1 MRTTSRSPVLLL
13 TILSLVPAFAF
24 ARPALALP
32 PGYTLEPVLTG
43 VDFPVAL
50 RFAPDGRLF
59 YLERATGRVMTY
71 RSALLTVWATVPV
84 ATAGERGLLGLAI
97 HPDFPESAYVYV
109 YHTNPSPLV
118 NRVER
123 IEHAGVGTNPIVFFD
138 GLPAAA
144 DFHHG
149 GRLAF
154 GPDRMLYVT
163 FGEQTEADQAQD
175 VNDLRGKIFRLGPGG
190 RPAPGNPFGPD
201 NPAAAYGVRNP
212 FGLCFDPRDG
222 YGYFTEN
229 GPECDDEVNF
239 LTLGAN
245 YGWSTSDFCG
255 SQPANTYPA
264 ITSFTPTIA
273 PTGCCLYRGSGYY
286 GRFDGNLFFGS
297 YNEGNLRRM
306 TFVPGTPDVADTL
319 EVFEQFAEP
328 VLDVTTGSDGLLWVA
343 TATTIWRIRPPVVAS
358 VDGPFPASELHVAP
372 NPFVRGVAF
381 DLPAGESFERVE
393 ILDLA
398 GRQVRAWSAGTS
410 GRLLWDGRDADG
422 GVVSA
427 GVYFL
432 RLTGAR
438 GTLSRRLVK
447 LAR

>member
-1 MRTTSRSPVLLL
+1 
-13 TILSLVPAFAF
+13 
-24 ARPALALP
+24 
-32 PGYTLEPVLTG
+32 
-43 VDFPVAL
+43 
-50 RFAPDGRLF
+50 
-59 YLERATGRVMTY
+59 
-71 RSALLTVWATVPV
+71 
-84 ATAGERGLLGLAI
+84 
-97 HPDFPESAYVYV
+97 
-109 YHTNPSPLV
+109 
-118 NRVER
+118 
-123 IEHAGVGTNPIVFFD
+123 
-138 GLPAAA
+138 
-144 DFHHG
+144 
-149 GRLAF
+149 
-154 GPDRMLYVT
+154 MLYVT

-229 GPECDDEVNF
+229 GPDCDDEVNF

-245 YGWSTSDFCG
+245 YGWSSSDPCG
-255 SQPANTYPA
+255 GQPGNTYAA
-264 ITSFTPTIA
+264 ITRFTPTIA
-273 PTGCCLYRGSGYY
+273 PTGCVLYRGSGYA
-286 GRFDGNLFFGS
+286 GRFDGDLFFGS
-297 YNEGNLRRM
+297 YNEGNLRRIS
-306 TFVPGTPDVADTL
+306 FAPGTVDVADTV
-319 EVFEQFAEP
+319 EVFAQFDEP
-328 VLDVTTGSDGLLWVA
+328 VLDVTTDRDGKLWVA
-343 TATTIWRIRPPVVAS
+343 TATTIWRIVPPLVTS
-358 VDGPFPASELHVAP
+358 VGGPRAPSELHVAP
-372 NPFVRGVAF
+372 NPFTRGVAF

-398 GRQVRAWSAGTS
+398 GRRVRAWNAGAS